1 MSKDEIHRTIR
12 DQARILDIKVP
23 TFEELKSG
31 LSIPVADEANAEKD
45 DADVDALL
53 KSATAVSGDSGD
65 RGVIDMTESDQTCY
79 ISRYSDIGA
88 KSGKEHFKL
97 IGNEQ
102 GRNPS
107 CARTLTKFEAATY
120 LQSFP
125 ELQQKFGSGP
135 SSIKQARKH
144 YQDTGY

>member
-65 RGVIDMTESDQTCY
+65 RGVIDMTESD
-79 ISRYSDIGA
+79 
-88 KSGKEHFKL
+88 
-97 IGNEQ
+97 
-102 GRNPS
+102 
-107 CARTLTKFEAATY
+107 
-120 LQSFP
+120 
-125 ELQQKFGSGP
+125 
-135 SSIKQARKH
+135 
-144 YQDTGY
+144 